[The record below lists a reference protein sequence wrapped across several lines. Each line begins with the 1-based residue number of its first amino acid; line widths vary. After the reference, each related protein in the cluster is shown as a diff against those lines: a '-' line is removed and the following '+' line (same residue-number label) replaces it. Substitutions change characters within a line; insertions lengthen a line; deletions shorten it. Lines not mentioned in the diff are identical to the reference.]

1 MKRHKEMLTD
11 RGKAQAN
18 IPADAVAEELLRL
31 LALADESAGL
41 DFLRVAAGLH
51 HPSRGALRPLTHA
64 TGEVG
69 DAAEAPAAVAVVVVP
84 TPTHGMESNWGIA
97 V

>member
-1 MKRHKEMLTD
+1 MLTD
-11 RGKAQAN
+11 RVKAPAQAN

-51 HPSRGALRPLTHA
+51 HPSRGALRPLAPA

-69 DAAEAPAAVAVVVVP
+69 DAAEAPAAVAVAVVVVP